1 MALKCRCDDIYFAI
15 IPFISHNFRIF
26 IVALI
31 SSWYVT
37 TNYVLMYFVVDA
49 CLRLLGLI
57 PFFSTDPLIG

>member
-15 IPFISHNFRIF
+15 IPFISNNFRIF